1 MSAEDKA
8 QEIELLEYVRTQQ
21 RAIQPKGKSFSH
33 CMECGDEIPIA
44 RQLATIAKRC
54 MFCQEE
60 HDLINRSLN
69 RLG

>member
-21 RAIQPKGKSFSH
+21 RAIQPRGISLSH
-33 CMECGDEIPIA
+33 CVECGDGIPLA
-44 RQLATIAKRC
+44 RQLATIATRC

-60 HDLINRSLN
+60 HDLVNKTLK
-69 RLG
+69 RLR